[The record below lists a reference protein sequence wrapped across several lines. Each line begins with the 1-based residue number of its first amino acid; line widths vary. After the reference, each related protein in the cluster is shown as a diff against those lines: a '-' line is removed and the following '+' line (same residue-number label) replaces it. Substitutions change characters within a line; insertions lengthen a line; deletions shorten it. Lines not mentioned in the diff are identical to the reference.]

1 MSGALDMGE
10 YLDATWTARRHTFG
24 GARPTQGTGG

>member
-10 YLDATWTARRHTFG
+10 YLGAKWSATRHNFG
-24 GARPTQGTGG
+24 RGQGGDQG

>member
-10 YLDATWTARRHTFG
+10 YLGAKWSATRHTFG
-24 GARPTQGTGG
+24 RAQGDVG